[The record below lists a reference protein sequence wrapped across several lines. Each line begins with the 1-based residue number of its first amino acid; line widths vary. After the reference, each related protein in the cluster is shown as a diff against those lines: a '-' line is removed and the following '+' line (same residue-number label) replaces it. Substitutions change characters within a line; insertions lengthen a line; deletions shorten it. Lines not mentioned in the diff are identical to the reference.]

1 MSKDRRIQ
9 TDSSEVLSQNPFGN
23 LNLGPLPSAPPP
35 PVASATSTPAKN
47 RGRVDIRL
55 EKAGRGGK
63 EVTVIYNF
71 VGIGLPEKE
80 QLCKKI
86 KNLAGTGGTVKD
98 GRIEIQGDQRTKA
111 QTILQEAGF
120 KPVLS
125 GG

>member
-1 MSKDRRIQ
+1 MPKDKRIQ
-9 TDSSEVLSQNPFGN
+9 TDHDQELSNNPFGS
-23 LNLGPLPSAPPP
+23 LNLGPLPEAPIHPVKSSAAP
-35 PVASATSTPAKN
+35 KN

-71 VGIGLPEKE
+71 TGIGLPEKE

-86 KNLAGTGGTVKD
+86 KNMAGTGGTVKE
-98 GRIEIQGDQRTKA
+98 GRIEIQGDQRPKA
-111 QTILQEAGF
+111 QTILRESGF
-120 KPVLS
+120 QPVLS